1 MVDGELSAHSRARY
15 SAARRTG
22 GGTAVG
28 SRARARPSASRS
40 RLVAADRRSSSR
52 LVRHMARF
60 RNRIAAARH
69 VEASVRQPAGFTP
82 RAFSCAPMVPLLS
95 IFTTF
100 LKLYF
105 RAVEPDGAANGVRRM
120 SDDECECSDKK
131 AAFERGE
138 YGQWWH
144 FFVLALDS
152 DEIQVVQGAG
162 SGGTRRRIRHVGSR
176 RPRHPSPVGLGIGG
190 GARGRPGS

>member
-1 MVDGELSAHSRARY
+1 
-15 SAARRTG
+15 
-22 GGTAVG
+22 
-28 SRARARPSASRS
+28 
-40 RLVAADRRSSSR
+40 
-52 LVRHMARF
+52 
-60 RNRIAAARH
+60 
-69 VEASVRQPAGFTP
+69 
-82 RAFSCAPMVPLLS
+82 MVPLLS

-152 DEIQVVQGAG
+152 DEIQVVQGARIRRDAKTDPPRWI
-162 SGGTRRRIRHVGSR
+162 SPPAPPVPRRARHRRRC
-176 RPRHPSPVGLGIGG
+176 PRT
-190 GARGRPGS
+190 PGFLVAG